1 MQKRRQ
7 NEIYSISFVGAGPT
21 AIACF
26 VAVAQAKLL
35 SLKEIILFDPQGLC
49 NSSAFATSQE
59 DVITNTSAGV
69 NSLYVDRLEDFCEWL
84 SEIKGLEVEPC
95 EFVSRSLVGEYL
107 IDRFHASAIKLQR
120 RGVQIRF
127 EKKKVVRI
135 DIKAEPAKYILRS
148 QNDTHSKFVL
158 IDCRENTHYSDAVII
173 ATGVIYS
180 NPWHDLDKIAK
191 YVSNP
196 YNGELDAMLGNSVHA
211 LVAGSNLSAI
221 DATLRILRASDA
233 SKVTM
238 ASPSGLLPSVRNE
251 ISLPKT
257 KGARSFAIEKFKVIK
272 SSELPKKMILAALND
287 LRKVKSLRHI
297 REVYRDKKHSIELL
311 EQDIERCK
319 RGQNGW
325 EALIGEMIEV
335 TNEIW
340 PNLSNADQIYLLN
353 EYKFFIERYVSA
365 IPLRT
370 AKELLIYAKEGR
382 LSVVALNEQLNIKIE
397 KNGLILGVNAL
408 KDQIFDVLVN
418 GTGVDRKKSASDEIF
433 SSMNNTLFQVN
444 EFYGLKIDIN
454 SCRVPGLTGETRPL
468 YIAGPPTFGNLPVTN
483 YLRTSVLQATKIA
496 TDLEIESNGRF
507 NH

>member
-7 NEIYSISFVGAGPT
+7 NEICSISFVGAGPT

-26 VAVAQAKLL
+26 VAVAQANLS

-49 NSSAFATSQE
+49 KSSAFATSQE

-69 NSLYVDRLEDFCEWL
+69 NSLYVDKLEDFCEWL
-84 SEIKGLEVEPC
+84 SEIKGLKVNPS

-107 IDRFHASAIKLQR
+107 IDRFHSSVIELQR
-120 RGVQIRF
+120 RGVQIKF
-127 EKKKVVRI
+127 ENKKVIRI
-135 DIKAEPAKYILRS
+135 DIKAEPTKYILRS
-148 QNDTHSKFVL
+148 QNEKNSKFVL
-158 IDCRENTHYSDAVII
+158 IDCRKESHYSDAVII

-180 NPWHDLDKIAK
+180 NPWHDLDERAK

-196 YNGELDAMLGNSVHA
+196 YDGELDAMLGNSVNA

-238 ASPSGLLPSVRNE
+238 ASHSGLLPSVRNE
-251 ISLPKT
+251 LLLPKT
-257 KGARSFAIEKFKVIK
+257 RGARSFDIEKFKVIK
-272 SSELPKKMILAALND
+272 SSELPKKMVRAALHD

-297 REVYRDKKHSIELL
+297 REVILDKKHSIELL
-311 EQDIERCK
+311 KQDIERCK

-365 IPLRT
+365 IPLTT
-370 AKELLIYAKEGR
+370 AKELLLYAKEGR
-382 LSVVALNEQLNIKIE
+382 LRVVALDVQLNIKIA
-397 KNGLILGVNAL
+397 KNGLISGVNSL
-408 KDQIFDVLVN
+408 KDQIFDILVN
-418 GTGVDRKKSASDEIF
+418 GTGVDRKKSANAEIF
-433 SSMNNTLFQVN
+433 SSMNNKLFQVN
-444 EFYGLKIDIN
+444 ELYGLKIDIN
-454 SCRVPGLTGETRPL
+454 SCRVPRLTGESIPL
-468 YIAGPPTFGNLPVTN
+468 YVAGPPTFGNLPVTN
-483 YLRTSVLQATKIA
+483 YLRTSVLQAVKIA
-496 TDLEIESNGRF
+496 TDLEIESNGRL

>member
-1 MQKRRQ
+1 MQKRHQ
-7 NEIYSISFVGAGPT
+7 NEIYSIAFVGAGPT

-26 VAVAQAKLL
+26 AAVAQAKLS
-35 SLKEIILFDPQGLC
+35 SLKDIVLFDPQGLC

-69 NSLYVDRLEDFCEWL
+69 NSLYVDRLEHFCEWL
-84 SEIKGLEVEPC
+84 SETKNLKVDQS

-107 IDRFHASAIKLQR
+107 IDRFHASVIELKR

-127 EKKKVVRI
+127 EKKKVTRI
-135 DIKAEPAKYILRS
+135 DIKAEPAKYIS
-148 QNDTHSKFVL
+148 HPQNHTNSKFVL
-158 IDCRENTHYSDAVII
+158 TDCSENTHYSDAVIV
-173 ATGVIYS
+173 ATGVVYS

-196 YNGELDAMLGNSVHA
+196 YCGGLNAMLGKSVHA

-238 ASPSGLLPSVRNE
+238 ASPTGLLPSVRNE
-251 ISLPKT
+251 LSLPKT
-257 KGARSFAIEKFKVIK
+257 KGGRSFATEKFKVVK
-272 SSELPKKMILAALND
+272 SSELSKKMVFAALND

-297 REVYRDKKHSIELL
+297 LEVNRGIMHSVELL

-325 EALIGEMIEV
+325 EVLIGEMIEV
-335 TNEIW
+335 ANEIW

-353 EYKFFIERYVSA
+353 EHKFFIERYVSA

-370 AKELLIYAKEGR
+370 ANELLIYAMEER
-382 LSVVALNEQLNIKIE
+382 LSVVALNEQLNIETE
-397 KNGLILGVNAL
+397 KNGLILGTNVL
-408 KDQIFDVLVN
+408 KGQIFDVLVN
-418 GTGVDRKKSASDEIF
+418 GTGVDRKKSVSDEIF
-433 SSMNNTLFQVN
+433 ASMNNTLFQVN
-444 EFYGLKIDIN
+444 EFNGVKIDVN
-454 SCRVPGLTGETRPL
+454 SCRVPRLTDGTKPL
-468 YIAGPPTFGNLPVTN
+468 YVAGPPTFGSLPVTN
-483 YLRTSVLQATKIA
+483 YLRTSVLQAAKIA
-496 TDLEIESNGRF
+496 KDLEIESNGRH